1 MRLTQ
6 NVGYSLV
13 THSPKSIL
21 CSAFGLAFVFI
32 RVLRVLLLTP
42 KYLTRNNKHGDDN
55 VFRARG

>member
-32 RVLRVLLLTP
+32 RVRVLLLTP
-42 KYLTRNNKHGDDN
+42 KYITRNNKHGDDK